1 MHLQVHKTY
10 NNFKLLNYSTV
21 LTLIKEKKNKIFT
34 IWCYQ
39 DHLSPKSSIIS
50 LVEELMGS
58 MLDIAFISKY
68 QEPITLQIQS
78 TKSVKW

>member
-34 IWCYQ
+34 I
-39 DHLSPKSSIIS
+39 IIS

-68 QEPITLQIQS
+68 RVLRASSGRSIKKDCHLKIIICHRP
-78 TKSVKW
+78 